1 MTGGW
6 HLAEVN
12 ESLVKH
18 GSHILPAD
26 DTCQDYAARI
36 FVPLCGKTVDM
47 AYLASKQNVEV
58 IGLDGI
64 RLPLEEFATEHPSLQ
79 IVPLPASNSGDKYER
94 LAGKN
99 ISFLKGDYFDL
110 DETAAGGRFDAVWD
124 RASIIAIE
132 PHLRE
137 QYVETMSRVIKPG
150 GTLLVST
157 LERRTGSEEGRN
169 SGPPFSVPEAE
180 VRRLYEGQNWVE
192 SVTLVEETDQ
202 FAKSPADAER
212 FSSSGVTSM
221 YNLVFVIKTKA

>member
-1 MTGGW
+1 MTGW

-12 ESLVKH
+12 ESLLKH
-18 GSHILPAD
+18 GSYILPAD
-26 DTCQDYAARI
+26 DTCRQDYAVRI
-36 FVPLCGKTVDM
+36 FVPLCGKSVDM
-47 AYLASKQNVEV
+47 AYLAAKQNVEV

-64 RLPLEEFATEHPSLQ
+64 RLPLEEFATEYPSLE
-79 IVPLPASNSGDKYER
+79 IVPLPANSGDKYER
-94 LAGKN
+94 FAGKN

-150 GTLLVST
+150 GALLVSM

-169 SGPPFSVPEAE
+169 SGPPFSVSEAE

-192 SVTLVEETDQ
+192 SVTLVEEMDQ
-202 FAKSPADAER
+202 FAKNPADIER
-212 FSSSGVTSM
+212 FTGVTSM
-221 YNLVFVIKTKA
+221 YQLLFVIKTKA

>member
-1 MTGGW
+1 MTGW

-12 ESLVKH
+12 ESLLEH

-26 DTCQDYAARI
+26 DTCTDGVRI

-47 AYLASKQNVEV
+47 AYLASQTNVEV
-58 IGLDGI
+58 IGLDGV
-64 RLPLEEFATEHPSLQ
+64 RLPLEEFATEHPSFE
-79 IVPLPASNSGDKYER
+79 IVPLPASGDKYER
-94 LAGKN
+94 FAGKN

-110 DETAAGGRFDAVWD
+110 DETTAGGRFDAVWD

-137 QYVETMSRVIKPG
+137 QYVETMSRVIRPG

-157 LERRTGSEEGRN
+157 LERRTGTEEGRN
-169 SGPPFSVPEAE
+169 GGPPFSVPEAE
-180 VRRLYEGQNWVE
+180 VRRLYEGQDWVE

-212 FSSSGVTSM
+212 FSSSGTTSM
-221 YNLVFVIKTKA
+221 YNLLFVIKTKA